1 MLKAV
6 TPIDGR
12 YASKTQ
18 DLQEYFSEYALIK
31 YRVKVEIEYLKALI
45 NRGIADLGSIKDRFA
60 ELDAIVQNFNE
71 EDAARI
77 KKIESVTNHDV
88 KAVEYFI
95 KEELEKLGLD
105 AYQEWVHFALTSQD
119 INNTATPLSLKDYL
133 VDHYYPELE
142 ALIAQIRDLAKEYHG
157 IAMLARTHGQAAS
170 PTSLGKEF
178 MVFVERLD
186 NQLQLLKALPIK
198 AKFGGATGNYN
209 AHKVAYP
216 SIDWKDEKEKADLR
230 YKKEKTKKMTDQQ
243 TLER

>member
-18 DLQEYFSEYALIK
+18 ELQEYFSEYALIK

-95 KEELEKLGLD
+95 KEELEKHSTRV
-105 AYQEWVHFALTSQD
+105 QSQ
-119 INNTATPLSLKDYL
+119 K
-133 VDHYYPELE
+133 
-142 ALIAQIRDLAKEYHG
+142 
-157 IAMLARTHGQAAS
+157 
-170 PTSLGKEF
+170 
-178 MVFVERLD
+178 
-186 NQLQLLKALPIK
+186 
-198 AKFGGATGNYN
+198 
-209 AHKVAYP
+209 
-216 SIDWKDEKEKADLR
+216 
-230 YKKEKTKKMTDQQ
+230 
-243 TLER
+243 